1 MVHSGDTGG
10 NPVISKA
17 GLDSISQFMCFQS
30 EMNRENPFAQHDFGD
45 FDIRNEERG
54 RPGKKFEDA
63 ELQELLDEDATQTQQ
78 QLADRLN
85 VAQETISRRLKAMGK
100 IQKMENGFHMN

>member
-1 MVHSGDTGG
+1 MQISNTQLLAKDINSMVYSGDTGG

-45 FDIRNEERG
+45 FDIRKVPLDLLKE
-54 RPGKKFEDA
+54 KIKL
-63 ELQELLDEDATQTQQ
+63 ELTGNDEDVINHYLEKQRQEYE
-78 QLADRLN
+78 LR
-85 VAQETISRRLKAMGK
+85 VA
-100 IQKMENGFHMN
+100 

>member
-1 MVHSGDTGG
+1 MLLAKHSAEWFRKF
-10 NPVISKA
+10 KA
-17 GLDSISQFMCFQS
+17 
-30 EMNRENPFAQHDFGD
+30 GD

-85 VAQETISRRLKAMGK
+85 VTVNDQIESSLAAEATRISKTTT
-100 IQKMENGFHMN
+100 